1 MAQTCRP
8 RPPVN
13 RKAACILRFA
23 MQAARNHPQSSLH
36 ISHKTKH
43 HEKQNLPSI
52 RPRCS
57 CRSPLPTCPAAH
69 RPKRRART
77 SRIVACRRDCPV
89 CRLSSPAKSKTP
101 RPGVHAQIFLHRR
114 KICGGGLRHFPVQR
128 LSRIRREHRR
138 NEPGRRTTLCCPV
151 QMPLAAEPFVAGR
164 TPVPG
169 CAPTAARCFP
179 NSITVQKAA
188 CTSKKDTPCPP

>member
-52 RPRCS
+52 QPRCS

-69 RPKRRART
+69 RPKRRVCP
-77 SRIVACRRDCPV
+77 SRIVACRRSRPI
-89 CRLSSPAKSKTP
+89 CRLSSPAKSKAP
-101 RPGVHAQIFLHRR
+101 RPGVHTQIFLHCR

-128 LSRIRREHRR
+128 LSRIRRGRRR
-138 NEPGRRTTLCCPV
+138 NAPGRRTTLRCPV
-151 QMPLAAEPFVAGR
+151 RIPVAAVPFLAGHA
-164 TPVPG
+164 PVPG
-169 CAPTAARCFP
+169 YAPTAAR
-179 NSITVQKAA
+179 
-188 CTSKKDTPCPP
+188 

>member
-8 RPPVN
+8 HPPVN

-69 RPKRRART
+69 RPKWRART
-77 SRIVACRRDCPV
+77 SRIVACRRSRPV
-89 CRLSSPAKSKTP
+89 CRLPLPATSTAP
-101 RPGVHAQIFLHRR
+101 RPSVHAQISLHRR
-114 KICGGGLRHFPVQR
+114 KICGGGLQHFPVQR
-128 LSRIRREHRR
+128 LSRIRRGRRR
-138 NEPGRRTTLCCPV
+138 NEPGRCATLRCPV
-151 QMPLAAEPFVAGR
+151 RMPVAAVPFVAGR
-164 TPVPG
+164 APVPG
-169 CAPTAARCFP
+169 CAPTTAR
-179 NSITVQKAA
+179 
-188 CTSKKDTPCPP
+188 